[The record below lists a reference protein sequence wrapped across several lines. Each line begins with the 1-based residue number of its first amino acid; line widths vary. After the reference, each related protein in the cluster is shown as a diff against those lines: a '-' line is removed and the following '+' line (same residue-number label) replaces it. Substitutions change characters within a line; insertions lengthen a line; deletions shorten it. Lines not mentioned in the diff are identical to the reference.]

1 MNFFQKYNRKKFFRK
16 LIDYQNINKSFKR
29 IDNSKLIGLIIDYD
43 DENIKKESEKF
54 ADFLRQQD
62 ITVNIIYLTLK
73 KINKK
78 DKDVVPEN
86 TVSIINKKFEQKATL
101 NSFCSI
107 EYDILISC
115 YCKEIYEYHYVAS
128 LTQSKLKVSPNY
140 KELNY
145 ADLTFII
152 KENRID
158 NFFSAIKNYLIKK
171 DK

>member
-16 LIDYQNINKSFKR
+16 LIGYQNINKSFKR

-54 ADFLRQQD
+54 ADFLQKQGK
-62 ITVNIIYLTLK
+62 TVNIVYLSLQK
-73 KINKK
+73 F
-78 DKDVVPEN
+78 DKNNLEPDD

-128 LTQSKLKVSPNY
+128 LTQAKFKVSPQY

-158 NFFSAIKNYLIKK
+158 NFFSAIKKYLIKK